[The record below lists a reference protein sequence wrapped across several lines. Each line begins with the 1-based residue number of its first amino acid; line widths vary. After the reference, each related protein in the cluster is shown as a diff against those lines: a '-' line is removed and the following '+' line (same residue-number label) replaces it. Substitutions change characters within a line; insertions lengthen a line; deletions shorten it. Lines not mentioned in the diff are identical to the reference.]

1 MFIEGGASKKVDF
14 SELFTVFT
22 DGSALNNRKDACAG
36 FAVYFPSTKR
46 LLTKSIVG
54 TNNIAELEAI
64 RYALWYFVERYPT
77 IELPDGKL
85 HVFSDSKYA
94 MNSIDGK
101 YNGEKNKELI
111 GKCREMLKR
120 VKEMCDV
127 EFHYVRAHTGRDD
140 FISINN
146 DIVDK
151 AARQMASRCR
161 MKRKK
166 ESK

>member
-1 MFIEGGASKKVDF
+1 MSLEGGASKVNY
-14 SELFTVFT
+14 SSLFTVFT

-46 LLTKSIVG
+46 LLTKSMVG

-64 RYALWYFVERYPT
+64 RYALWYFLERYPT
-77 IELPDGKL
+77 VELPDRTL

-94 MNSIDGK
+94 MHSIDGK
-101 YNGEKNKELI
+101 YNGAKNKELI
-111 GKCREMLKR
+111 GKCREMLRK
-120 VKEMCDV
+120 VKELCKV

-140 FISINN
+140 FISVNN

-161 MKRKK
+161 LKREG